1 MKQVI
6 YNFEIKNNE
15 TNNRYIKKEKMSIL
29 QCRTHFFL

>member
-15 TNNRYIKKEKMSIL
+15 TNNRYIKKRKNEYFAM
-29 QCRTHFFL
+29 